1 MSKNALKLMLLL
13 IVSMALFN
21 TSCKSKKHLLKTSIK
36 EHGFS
41 YLYAKLIENQME
53 FDYLSAKFSLAYG
66 EGKNKTNLRGQ
77 LRIKNDSLIW
87 MSISPALG
95 IEAARILLSKDSV
108 KYINR
113 LNKTY
118 FAGEYE
124 LIDSIINTTIDFSL
138 LQSMFVGNDLA
149 QYDVNKF
156 RSSIDNGLY
165 KITIKERKKIKR
177 YIKNG
182 EIDTRILVQQIW
194 LYPDNYRIARIDIKE
209 QGENENNKLQVY
221 YNNYV
226 EINNQLFPSS
236 IHIDVTSQKSITVDF
251 EFNKVLINNKLSFP
265 FKISKKYEKLF

>member
-1 MSKNALKLMLLL
+1 MSTLLD
-13 IVSMALFN
+13 I
-21 TSCKSKKHLLKTSIK
+21 
-36 EHGFS
+36 
-41 YLYAKLIENQME
+41 
-53 FDYLSAKFSLAYG
+53 
-66 EGKNKTNLRGQ
+66 
-77 LRIKNDSLIW
+77 
-87 MSISPALG
+87 
-95 IEAARILLSKDSV
+95 
-108 KYINR
+108 
-113 LNKTY
+113 
-118 FAGEYE
+118 
-124 LIDSIINTTIDFSL
+124 
-138 LQSMFVGNDLA
+138 LQSMFIGNDLA

-165 KITIKERKKIKR
+165 KITIRERKKIKR

-194 LYPDNYRIARIDIKE
+194 LYPDTYRIARIDIKE

-251 EFNKVLINNKLSFP
+251 EFNKILITNKLSFP

>member
-182 EIDTRILVQQIW
+182 EIDTRIVI
-194 LYPDNYRIARIDIKE
+194 RINLKQSAKNLKAI
-209 QGENENNKLQVY
+209 
-221 YNNYV
+221 
-226 EINNQLFPSS
+226 
-236 IHIDVTSQKSITVDF
+236 
-251 EFNKVLINNKLSFP
+251 
-265 FKISKKYEKLF
+265 